1 MKSLATY
8 LAAGLACAALAAGCY
23 SDKGNYDYS
32 TTGDDVVVYRL
43 DTMESVRLNWSYD
56 EKIVIEPGYKIVHD
70 RVSEP
75 QLRYEWNIDG
85 QSVSTERVLSID
97 PLPVGRHAG
106 SFSVLDAVRNIRY
119 STIFTLTVTSSFAEG
134 WFILS
139 DEGGKSL
146 LSYLNL
152 VDAST
157 PGELVRDVYGE
168 VNEGELGSDPR
179 KIRLVAYDGQ
189 SVAYEWEVL
198 QGSGSVSLDQATLTR
213 TTDIDTEFVGG
224 QAPEGFVAVDGFQ
237 RNGGSIV
244 LADDGRVYQR
254 DFSFYNDFPVAHSGK
269 YGTTPVYFDGGMDI
283 ALMNGFDHFTDKSYG
298 HIPYAL
304 LYDRLNNRLLSVYG
318 FNVKGNA
325 SSKFGV
331 FRALKIPDA
340 ASVRPG
346 DTDPESGLVF
356 PDVAALDGYTLQ
368 AMGARVTYATVG
380 VATTSTNYLLLRSE
394 ADGKY
399 YLLSFDYKMNSESSV
414 AISLNSFR
422 AFPQTPGFGPESLFE
437 VCIGGSETIFYTAGA
452 NNEELY
458 AYDIPGGT
466 SAAVH
471 TASSRITAL
480 RPGVVAIPQQ
490 FAAYAKT
497 IYQDRMLLGTGAG
510 TLTLLDISEESIA
523 GGNCPA
529 LASLSGLGK
538 VVDMDFYVAKNPYCY
553 FGF

>member
-466 SAAVH
+466 SAAIH